1 MSKYDLFGL
10 DAADAAFN
18 FLNEQVI
25 AHPDYQPQRS
35 VSQHVKVAGFDTL
48 YLRAFP
54 TALPRRL
61 VVSSISLP
69 TRHCGKGVFNV
80 FHHRLMEYAAMGDG
94 FIVEYE
100 NVTSARLLHYLAR
113 KPLTFLGGHLR
124 EYERDMFTLDKVAA
138 YSAQEKADPEWSA
151 MPVSATVM
159 CAPNF
164 LLWLK
169 FAVQRAAN
177 VHRVP
182 LNPLYNDVVTSAI
195 PAQFRWPGDYDCVVV
210 SVTGYEKQALSLVV
224 RGVPDGLDL
233 GEVNLALG
241 ACGFTYTDHSM
252 QLSELFVTL
261 HEATTNRSHQINLNL
276 TKQ

>member
-18 FLNEQVI
+18 FLNEQVE
-25 AHPDYQPQRS
+25 AHPDYPQQRS
-35 VSQHVKVAGFDTL
+35 VSQHLKVAGFDTL

-69 TRHCGKGVFNV
+69 TRHCGKGVFTI

-100 NVTSARLLHYLAR
+100 NVASARLLHYLAR
-113 KPLTFLGGHLR
+113 KSLTLLGGQLR
-124 EYERDMFTLDKVAA
+124 EFERDLFTLDKVAA

-151 MPVSATVM
+151 MPVAATVV

-164 LLWLK
+164 TQWLK
-169 FAVQRAAN
+169 YAVQRAAQI
-177 VHRVP
+177 HRVP
-182 LNPLYNDVVTSAI
+182 LNPLYNDVVTSEI
-195 PAQFRWPGDYDCVVV
+195 PSALRWSGDYECIVG
-210 SVTGYEKQALSLVV
+210 SVAGYNKHALHLIV
-224 RGVPDGLDL
+224 RDVPDNLDHD
-233 GEVNLALG
+233 EVKFQLLNHR
-241 ACGFTYTDHSM
+241 FTYTEYSM
-252 QLSELFVTL
+252 QQPILFVTL
-261 HEATTNRSHQINLNL
+261 HEATTCHSHSFDLNL